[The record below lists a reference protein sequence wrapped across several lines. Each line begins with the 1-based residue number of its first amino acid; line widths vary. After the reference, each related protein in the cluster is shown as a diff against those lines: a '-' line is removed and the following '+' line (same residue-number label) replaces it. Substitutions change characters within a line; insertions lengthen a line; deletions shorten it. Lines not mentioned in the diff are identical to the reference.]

1 MTGQRQ
7 PTFATW
13 LPTRRRVLVGAGCA
27 FAGFAAN
34 PHHVCSSPGDDV
46 SRTAESIHQEP
57 VFKASRKVLYEALT
71 QAAQFDKVTK
81 LSAAMQTGTPPG
93 MAPTEISREVGG
105 SFLLFGGHILGRQ
118 VELVPNERLR
128 YSDKFDDPNLPGD
141 IQVTVTLKKVSIGT
155 EVNIVQ
161 EGLPDVIPP
170 EGCYLGWQDS
180 LRNLARLVEPEINQ

>member
-118 VELVPNERLR
+118 VELVPNER
-128 YSDKFDDPNLPGD
+128 
-141 IQVTVTLKKVSIGT
+141 
-155 EVNIVQ
+155 IVQ
-161 EGLPDVIPP
+161 AWRVANWAPGIYSIVKFELLEAGSGTKLVFDHTGFPNGRG
-170 EGCYLGWQDS
+170 EELAAGWKANYWQP
-180 LRNLARLVEPEINQ
+180 LEKFLT